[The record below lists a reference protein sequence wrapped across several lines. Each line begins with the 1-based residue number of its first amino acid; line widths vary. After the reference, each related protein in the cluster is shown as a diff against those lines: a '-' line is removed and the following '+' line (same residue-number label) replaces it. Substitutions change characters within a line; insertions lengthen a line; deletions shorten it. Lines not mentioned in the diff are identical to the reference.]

1 MSTKVIYTKL
11 FEKQLAKCPKSI
23 QQKVLLWI
31 QTIERFGI
39 QEVRKRPSY
48 RDKPLK
54 GIRREQRSIRLS
66 RSYRLI
72 YRELQKTI
80 HIQLMEVHK
89 HDY

>member
-11 FEKQLAKCPKSI
+11 FEKQLEKCPNSI
-23 QQKVLLWI
+23 QQKALLWI
-31 QTIERFGI
+31 QTIERFSI
-39 QEVRKRPSY
+39 LEVRKRPSY

-54 GIRREQRSIRLS
+54 GNRRGQRSVRLS
-66 RSYRLI
+66 RGYRLI
-72 YRELQKTI
+72 YCELQKEV